1 MNATFDEHR
10 IDIQSLHS
18 IRHTLIA
25 KNITL
30 QSIKQRKTTTD
41 FVNQLDIPEGLKE
54 LIINHGF
61 TLDLLLDFHPID
73 LAQTLGIDHNVAKM
87 IIDATRRHAI
97 SRLDSK

>member
-1 MNATFDEHR
+1 MNAKFDKQR
-10 IDIQSLHS
+10 VDIQTLQS

-41 FVNQLDIPEGLKE
+41 FVNQLDIAEGLKE

-73 LAQTLGIDHNVAKM
+73 LAQTLGIDNSVAKM
-87 IIDATRRHAI
+87 IIDATRRHA
-97 SRLDSK
+97 KP

>member
-1 MNATFDEHR
+1 MNAKFDKHGV
-10 IDIQSLHS
+10 DIQSLQS
-18 IRHTLIA
+18 VRHTLIA

-61 TLDLLLDFHPID
+61 TLDLLLGLHPID
-73 LAQTLGIDHNVAKM
+73 LAQTLGIDNDV
-87 IIDATRRHAI
+87 
-97 SRLDSK
+97 S

>member
-1 MNATFDEHR
+1 MNAKFDKHG
-10 IDIQSLHS
+10 IDIQSLQS
-18 IRHTLIA
+18 VRHTLIA

-61 TLDLLLDFHPID
+61 TLDLLLGLHPID
-73 LAQTLGIDHNVAKM
+73 LAQTLGIDNDVAKM
-87 IIDATRRHAI
+87 IIDATRRHA
-97 SRLDSK
+97 KP

>member
-1 MNATFDEHR
+1 MNVKFDKHR
-10 IDIQSLHS
+10 IDIQSLQS
-18 IRHTLIA
+18 VRHTLIA

-61 TLDLLLDFHPID
+61 TLDLLLGLHPMD
-73 LAQTLGIDHNVAKM
+73 LAQTLGIDNDVAKM
-87 IIDATRRHAI
+87 IIDATRRHA
-97 SRLDSK
+97 KP

>member
-1 MNATFDEHR
+1 MNAKFDKQR
-10 IDIQSLHS
+10 VDIQTLQS

-41 FVNQLDIPEGLKE
+41 FVNQLDIAEGLKE

-73 LAQTLGIDHNVAKM
+73 LAQTLGIDNSVAKM
-87 IIDATRRHAI
+87 IIDATRRHA
-97 SRLDSK
+97 RP

>member
-1 MNATFDEHR
+1 MNAKLDNHR
-10 IDIQSLHS
+10 VDIQILQST
-18 IRHTLIA
+18 RHTLIA

-73 LAQTLGIDHNVAKM
+73 LAQTLGIDNSVAKM
-87 IIDATRRHAI
+87 IIDATKRHA
-97 SRLDSK
+97 KP

>member
-61 TLDLLLDFHPID
+61 TLDLLLNFHPID

-87 IIDATRRHAI
+87 IIDATRHAI

>member
-1 MNATFDEHR
+1 MNAKFDKHGV
-10 IDIQSLHS
+10 DIQSLQS
-18 IRHTLIA
+18 VRHTLIA

-61 TLDLLLDFHPID
+61 TLDLLLGLHPID
-73 LAQTLGIDHNVAKM
+73 LAQTLGIDNDVAKM
-87 IIDATRRHAI
+87 IIDATRRHA
-97 SRLDSK
+97 KP

>member
-1 MNATFDEHR
+1 MNAKFDNHR
-10 IDIQSLHS
+10 VDIQTLQS

-30 QSIKQRKTTTD
+30 QSIKQRKTTID

-61 TLDLLLDFHPID
+61 TLDLLLGFDPID
-73 LAQTLGIDHNVAKM
+73 LAQTLGIDNDVAKM
-87 IIDATRRHAI
+87 IIDATRRHG
-97 SRLDSK
+97 KP

>member
-1 MNATFDEHR
+1 MNVKFDKHR
-10 IDIQSLHS
+10 IDIQSLQS
-18 IRHTLIA
+18 VRHTLIA

-61 TLDLLLDFHPID
+61 TLDLLLGSHPMD
-73 LAQTLGIDHNVAKM
+73 LAQTLGIDNDVAKM
-87 IIDATRRHAI
+87 IIDATRRHA
-97 SRLDSK
+97 KP